1 MKPSQALELRLSG
14 NWFSTMDTE
23 NYNWSVEE
31 WDKRRTDWK
40 SLILRAGYI
49 FNPNMHLR
57 LFSQYSRFSMDYA
70 LTDESESSDI
80 TANLLFSWQYLPGSM
95 FYFLVENQ
103 FEEREEGGFGTPDIG
118 CYAKMT
124 WYLPI

>member
-1 MKPSQALELRLSG
+1 M
-14 NWFSTMDTE
+14 
-23 NYNWSVEE
+23 
-31 WDKRRTDWK
+31 
-40 SLILRAGYI
+40 
-49 FNPNMHLR
+49 FNPNMNLR
-57 LFSQYSRFSMDYA
+57 LFSQYSRFAMDYS
-70 LTDESESSDI
+70 LTGETESSEI

-118 CYAKMT
+118 FYAKMT